1 MPEKKLERISSS
13 SRSNASPAGSAM
25 WMSVIEPVNSEGSG
39 LISMIFAPASDAR
52 RGTSAAGIPSPS
64 AYQGGCGA
72 DHLIGISGRLEAF
85 HQVAAWCRE
94 GGEGQ

>member
-1 MPEKKLERISSS
+1 MPEKKLERISSV
-13 SRSNASPAGSAM
+13 RFAAS
-25 WMSVIEPVNSEGSG
+25 WD
-39 LISMIFAPASDAR
+39 FACAP
-52 RGTSAAGIPSPS
+52 AGIPSPS